1 MAEPIELH
9 YWPTS
14 NGHKITIA
22 LEEMGLPYVIRP
34 VNINRGEQFDPAF
47 LAISPNNRIPA
58 ILDPEGPGGK
68 PISVFESGAILQYL
82 GRKSGRFYGADERD
96 RVAVDEWLFW
106 QVGGLGPMAGQAN
119 HFRGKGPGKTVD
131 QRHLAMAAIRYTDEV
146 RRLWGVLD
154 RRLEGRDYLC
164 GDYSLADMA
173 CWPWTRNPGKYGMDP
188 ADFPNVQ
195 AWGRRMAERPAVKTA
210 LALEP
215 GIRAAAA
222 AAAA

>member
-1 MAEPIELH
+1 MVAPIEVH

-22 LEEMGLPYVIRP
+22 LEEMGLPYEVHP
-34 VNINRGEQFDPAF
+34 VNINRGQQFAPAF

-58 ILDPEGPGGK
+58 IVDPEGPDGK
-68 PISVFESGAILQYL
+68 PISIFESGAILQYL
-82 GRKSGRFYGADERD
+82 GRKTGQFYPADERG

-119 HFRGKGPGKTVD
+119 TFRNKAPAKLID
-131 QRHLAMAAIRYTDEV
+131 QRQLAYGAIRYTDEV
-146 RRLWGVLD
+146 FRLWGVLE

-173 CWPWTRNPGKYGMDP
+173 SWPWTRDYKRLGLDL
-188 ADFPNVQ
+188 AQFPNVA
-195 AWGRRMAERPAVKTA
+195 AWRERMESRPAVKAA
-210 LALEP
+210 LAK
-215 GIRAAAA
+215 GDAVRAANR
-222 AAAA
+222 